1 MMKSKYIWTPVLMA
15 AAAVVGLY
23 IGKVCGRY
31 AERQVTVS
39 TAAKDRIYPPVGT
52 NGRDK
57 MQSILN
63 LIGHEYVDEVL
74 TDTLVEEFIPK
85 ILAKLDPHSVY
96 IPAKDFERFNED
108 LKSGFGGIGVQ
119 FTIQDDTI
127 MVVSVVAG
135 GPSSHLGVHPGDK
148 IVKVN
153 GQNFVGDTITNDIVL
168 NTLRGEVGTDVEIT
182 VLREGQA
189 TVDYTI
195 TRGIIPMSS
204 VDVSYVIEPGV
215 GYMRIDRFA
224 EKTYDEMLRGIA
236 KLKSEGCKSLIVD
249 LRSNSG
255 GLLDVVINMCNEFLS
270 AGDLIV
276 YTEGSHQRREEAVAN
291 GLGTCRDLG
300 VTVLIDEFSAS
311 ASEIFAGAIQ
321 DNDRGTV
328 IGRRSFGKGLVQTQ
342 IPLGDNS
349 AVRLTIAR
357 YHTPS
362 GRCIQ
367 RPYDEGVASYYDE
380 LYNRYESGELFE
392 ADSVK
397 FDENQRFTT
406 KKGRTVFGGGGI
418 MPDIFVS
425 RDTAKISDYH
435 LRLRQKS
442 IIYRF
447 ALDYADKNRKML
459 TDMSVS
465 ELVDYLNHLDVLTEL
480 TAYASVKGVKPRK
493 LTANDRLYINR
504 EAIAYIGRNIKDNDA
519 FYPVFN
525 VGDPVIDK
533 ALETIHN
540 AE

>member
-1 MMKSKYIWTPVLMA
+1 MKSKYIWTPVLMA

-135 GPSSHLGVHPGDK
+135 GPSSHLGVLPGDK

>member
-1 MMKSKYIWTPVLMA
+1 MMKSKYIWTPILMGA
-15 AAAVVGLY
+15 AAIAGLY
-23 IGKVCGRY
+23 IGKVCGRFS
-31 AERQVTVS
+31 ERQVQVS
-39 TAAKDRIYPPVGT
+39 SAAKDRIYPPVGT
-52 NGRDK
+52 SGRDK

-63 LIGHEYVDEVL
+63 LIGREYVDDVL

-96 IPAKDFERFNED
+96 IPAKDFERYNED
-108 LKSGFGGIGVQ
+108 LKSGFGGIGVMFSVQ
-119 FTIQDDTI
+119 EDTI

-135 GPSSHLGVHPGDK
+135 GPSSHLGVQPGDK
-148 IVKVN
+148 IIKVN
-153 GQNFVGDTITNDIVL
+153 GQDFVGDTITNDVVL
-168 NTLRGEVGTDVEIT
+168 NTLRGEVGTDVDIT
-182 VLREGQA
+182 VLRDGT
-189 TVDYTI
+189 TVDFTI

-204 VDVSYVIEPGV
+204 VDVSYMIEPGV

-236 KLKSEGCKSLIVD
+236 KLKTEGCKSLIVD

-270 AGDLIV
+270 SGDLIV
-276 YTEGSHQRREEAVAN
+276 YTEGLHQRREEAVAN
-291 GLGTCRDLG
+291 GLGTSQNIG
-300 VTVLIDEFSAS
+300 VVVLIDEFSAS

-367 RPYDEGVASYYDE
+367 RPYDEGVANYYDE
-380 LYNRYESGELFE
+380 LYKRYESGELFE

-397 FDENQRFTT
+397 FDESQRFTT
-406 KKGRTVFGGGGI
+406 KRGRTVFGGGGI

-425 RDTAKISDYH
+425 RDTAKISNYH

-442 IIYRF
+442 IIYRY

-459 TDMSVS
+459 TEMTVPQ
-465 ELVDYLNHLDVLTEL
+465 LVEYLKQLDVITEL
-480 TAYASVKGVKPRK
+480 TSFAATKGVKPRK
-493 LTANDRLYINR
+493 LTADDRLYINR
-504 EAIAYIGRNIKDNDA
+504 EAIAYIGRNIRDNDA
-519 FYPVFN
+519 YYPIIN
-525 VGDPVIDK
+525 IDDPVIDK

-540 AE
+540 ANE